1 MIFSK
6 TDLPEIK
13 WSLGA
18 FLLSL
23 ALAAGLISLS
33 GDYLALSLKER
44 EAAQKQLTDAR
55 TQLLAAQSDQANMA
69 AYALEYNALLEQKV
83 VGTEQRLDWMEGLEK
98 LRQQGRVLD
107 FKYTISPQQSYTPT
121 PAVDAGNF
129 QLSRS
134 GMTLQIDLLHEEQLL
149 HFFSNL
155 NSQINGWFMLDGCSI
170 SRTGATDEL
179 APLKAECTGGWF
191 TMKNKSAP

>member
-6 TDLPEIK
+6 HDLPELK

-18 FLLSL
+18 L
-23 ALAAGLISLS
+23 ALSAALAVTLISWS
-33 GDYLALSLKER
+33 ENYLAQSLKER

-55 TQLLAAQSDQANMA
+55 TQILAAQSDQANMS
-69 AYALEYNALLEQKV
+69 AYALEYNALLAQKV
-83 VGTEQRLDWMEGLEK
+83 IGNEHRLDWIEGLEK
-98 LRQQGRVLD
+98 LRQEGSVLD
-107 FKYTISPQQSYTPT
+107 FKYTISPQQAYTPN
-121 PAVDAGNF
+121 PPLDAGNF

-155 NSQINGWFMLDGCSI
+155 HDQIDGWFMLDGCTI
-170 SRTGATDEL
+170 SRTGAVDEL

-191 TMKNKSAP
+191 TMKNKNTP

>member
-1 MIFSK
+1 MRFSK
-6 TDLPEIK
+6 TDLQILK

-18 FLLSL
+18 LTLSIVL
-23 ALAAGLISLS
+23 AFGLISWS
-33 GDYLALSLKER
+33 EEYLAQSLKNR
-44 EAAQKQLTDAR
+44 EAAQRQLTEAR
-55 TQLLAAQSDQANMA
+55 TQLLSVQSDQENMS
-69 AYALEYNALLEQKV
+69 AYALEYNALQEQKV
-83 VGTEQRLDWMEGLEK
+83 IGSEQRLDWMEGLEK

-107 FKYTISPQQSYTPT
+107 FKYTISPQQSYTPK
-121 PAVDAGNF
+121 PPLDAGNF

-134 GMTLQIDLLHEEQLL
+134 IMTLQIDLLHEEQLL

-155 NSQINGWFMLDGCSI
+155 NNQINGWFMLDGCSI
-170 SRTGATDEL
+170 SRTGTVNEL

>member
-6 TDLPEIK
+6 DDLPEIK

-18 FLLSL
+18 LALSI
-23 ALAAGLISLS
+23 ALAATLISAS
-33 GDYLALSLKER
+33 EKYLELSLKER
-44 EAAQKQLTDAR
+44 EAAQKQLNDAR
-55 TQLLAAQSDQANMA
+55 TQLLAAQSDQANMS
-69 AYALEYNALLEQKV
+69 AYALEYNALLAQKV
-83 VGTEQRLDWMEGLEK
+83 IGTEQRLDWIEGLEK
-98 LRQQGRVLD
+98 LRQEGSVLD
-107 FKYTISPQQSYTPT
+107 FKYNISPQQGYTPN
-121 PAVDAGNF
+121 PPLDAGNF

-155 NSQINGWFMLDGCSI
+155 HDQINGWFMLDGCSI
-170 SRTGATDEL
+170 SRTGAVDEL

-191 TMKNKSAP
+191 TMKNKNTP

>member
-1 MIFSK
+1 MRFSK
-6 TDLPEIK
+6 TDLQILK

-18 FLLSL
+18 LTLSIVL
-23 ALAAGLISLS
+23 AFGLISWS
-33 GDYLALSLKER
+33 EEYLAQSLKNR
-44 EAAQKQLTDAR
+44 EAAQRQLTEAR
-55 TQLLAAQSDQANMA
+55 TQLISVQSDQENMS
-69 AYALEYNALLEQKV
+69 AYALEYNALQEQKV
-83 VGTEQRLDWMEGLEK
+83 IGSEQRLDWMEGLEK

-107 FKYTISPQQSYTPT
+107 FKYTISPQQSYAPK
-121 PAVDAGNF
+121 PALDAGNF

-134 GMTLQIDLLHEEQLL
+134 IMTLKIDLLHEEQLL

-155 NSQINGWFMLDGCSI
+155 NNQINGWFMLDGCSI
-170 SRTGATDEL
+170 SRTGTVNEL

>member
-1 MIFSK
+1 MSFSK
-6 TDLPEIK
+6 TDLQILK

-18 FLLSL
+18 LFLSI
-23 ALAAGLISLS
+23 ALAAGLISWS
-33 GDYLALSLKER
+33 EDYLAQSLKNR
-44 EAAQKQLTDAR
+44 ETAQKQLTDAR
-55 TQLLAAQSDQANMA
+55 AQLLAAQSDQENMS

-83 VGTEQRLDWMEGLEK
+83 IGSEQRLDWMEGLEK
-98 LRQQGRVLD
+98 LRQQGKVLD
-107 FKYTISPQQSYTPT
+107 FKYTISPQQSYTPK
-121 PAVDAGNF
+121 PALDAGNF

-134 GMTLQIDLLHEEQLL
+134 AMKLQFDLLHEEQLL

-155 NSQINGWFMLDGCSI
+155 NNQINGWFMLDGCSI
-170 SRTGATDEL
+170 SRTGTANEV

>member
-1 MIFSK
+1 MSFSK
-6 TDLPEIK
+6 TDLQILK

-18 FLLSL
+18 LLLSI
-23 ALAAGLISLS
+23 ALAAGLISWS
-33 GDYLALSLKER
+33 EDYLAQSLKNR
-44 EAAQKQLTDAR
+44 ETAQKQLTDAR
-55 TQLLAAQSDQANMA
+55 AQLLAAQSDQENMS

-83 VGTEQRLDWMEGLEK
+83 IGSEQRLDWMEGLEK
-98 LRQQGRVLD
+98 LRQQGKVLD
-107 FKYTISPQQSYTPT
+107 FKYTISPQLSYTPK
-121 PAVDAGNF
+121 PALDAGNF

-134 GMTLQIDLLHEEQLL
+134 AMKLQFDLLHEEQLL

-155 NSQINGWFMLDGCSI
+155 NNQINGWFMLDGCSI
-170 SRTGATDEL
+170 SRTGTANEL